1 MAWTFLT
8 SRPHP
13 RFRRSKSERLRNRT
27 RTCLMNYY
35 LCHSP
40 IRSGTGGAK
49 KLPDPGMGREERLG
63 LRSSDAP
70 RTSRPQAQR
79 IPSLASTSSCEHAIS
94 FFHFPDE
101 SVGKVTA
108 SLTNPMQ
115 SIELVVMKKGKP
127 ETTDA
132 VAEGKPFYFFL
143 YLGLGIEKERRG
155 SIPKVIGTFSLG
167 FITGKLN
174 HDMFITV
181 DRVAYMRVRN

>member
-1 MAWTFLT
+1 MPSPPDPGAISSRAKLPAAREELRGLAGEKETSRLHGLDLPHLT
-8 SRPHP
+8 SSP
-13 RFRRSKSERLRNRT
+13 E
-27 RTCLMNYY
+27 MNYC

-79 IPSLASTSSCEHAIS
+79 IPSLANEALSGGIVRALQIS
-94 FFHFPDE
+94 FFLFPDE
-101 SVGKVTA
+101 SV
-108 SLTNPMQ
+108 
-115 SIELVVMKKGKP
+115 
-127 ETTDA
+127 
-132 VAEGKPFYFFL
+132 
-143 YLGLGIEKERRG
+143 GIEKERRG